1 MGNEHK
7 IYAITIS
14 KNYAKI
20 LDIVISENADY
31 FEKWFIV
38 TQEDDTDTIEVIKKH
53 DKPNIELIFYPLV
66 PSKKQSNHAK
76 SLLKGKHREIIIP
89 PWILPVDKN
98 PSEHQ
103 QKELR
108 KLKRKGLVFDKGGAL
123 CQIQTQV
130 LPKKNLS
137 ENDLV
142 LLLDSDII
150 LPRNFNNYIGKEK
163 FKKNYLYGANR
174 QDFLFY
180 DDFLNKKKCIKYSAF
195 EGAGYFQ
202 LYVNDN
208 SKICKRTFDC
218 GYVDSEFKDQFDDLV
233 IMENIVTSHLGAG
246 DMNWAGKEI
255 ESFLFNE
262 EIEDFCALHCIEYKE
277 QNFEITKNNVKKFIE
292 AARLYKQQHKRG
304 FPNYFIFGFP
314 NSDTSLLINE
324 LEEQADVQVAK
335 KRYNEY
341 LNFFEDDKNFNDW
354 YKNFREY
361 MSYFPR
367 LLGGNTNWVDFS
379 ENLVEHF
386 DLSLERLFLS
396 LKERKFENFND
407 VKFIFILKN
416 PIDRAIGLYDKYMKN
431 FPSSSNW
438 KWCFPG
444 FSFDHNIED
453 EMNSFKSIEKSSD
466 CGTFLRDGCYSYFIH
481 KIIKKFDLKEDDFH
495 VVAIEELQGKNS
507 SQHIK
512 DLCSFLKIKK
522 LNIPIK
528 NNNTSKLSFES
539 KAKLKNF
546 YDPFNKIL
554 YKIIN
559 REIKEW
565 EDD

>member
-38 TQEDDTDTIEVIKKH
+38 TQEDDTDTIEVIKNH
-53 DKPNIELIFYPLV
+53 NKPNIELIYYPLV

-76 SLLKGKHREIIIP
+76 SLLKGKHREITIP
-89 PWILPVDKN
+89 PWILPIGKN

-108 KLKRKGLVFDKGGAL
+108 KLRRKGLVFDKGGAL

-130 LPKKNLS
+130 LPNENLS

-142 LLLDSDII
+142 LLLDSDIV
-150 LPRNFNNYIGKEK
+150 LPRNFKNCLNKEK
-163 FKKNYLYGANR
+163 FKKNKLYGVNR
-174 QDFLFY
+174 QDFLFFS
-180 DDFLNKKKCIKYSAF
+180 DFEKSKNMIDYKIM
-195 EGAGYFQ
+195 EGAGFFQ
-202 LYVNDN
+202 MYLNDN
-208 SKICKRTFDC
+208 SKVCKRTFDC
-218 GYVDSEFKDQFDDLV
+218 GYVDGEFKTQFKETIILDDLKV
-233 IMENIVTSHLGAG
+233 SHLGAG
-246 DMNWAGKEI
+246 DMNWEGKEI

-262 EIEDFCALHCIEYKE
+262 ELEDFCTVHCIEYTE
-277 QNFEITKNNVKKFIE
+277 QNIRNTKNNVKNFIQ
-292 AARLYKQQHKRG
+292 AARLYKQQNKRG
-304 FPNYFIFGFP
+304 FPNYFVFGFP
-314 NSDTSLLINE
+314 NSGVSLLINE

-341 LNFFEDDKNFNDW
+341 LNFFEEDKNFIGW
-354 YKNFREY
+354 WKNFRSY

-386 DLSLERLFLS
+386 DLSLERLFLT
-396 LKERKFENFND
+396 LKKRKFENFNE

-416 PIDRAIGLYDKYMKN
+416 PIDRAIGLHDKYMKN

-444 FSFDHNIED
+444 FSLDHNIED
-453 EMNSFKSIEKSSD
+453 ELGSFKSIENSSE
-466 CGTFLRDGCYSYFIH
+466 CGSFLRDGCYSYFIH
-481 KIIKKFDLKEDDFH
+481 KIIKKLDLKRESFH

-507 SQHIK
+507 KKHIK
-512 DLCSFLKIKK
+512 DLCNFLNIEK

-528 NNNTSKLSFES
+528 NNKVSTINSES
-539 KAKLKNF
+539 KIKLKNF
-546 YDPFNKIL
+546 YEPFNKIL
-554 YKIIN
+554 YKIIG
-559 REIKEW
+559 REIAEW
-565 EDD
+565 KK

>member
-1 MGNEHK
+1 VGNDHK

-20 LDIVISENADY
+20 LDIAISENADY

-38 TQEDDTDTIEVIKKH
+38 TQEDDTDTIEVIKNH
-53 DKPNIELIFYPLV
+53 NKPNIELIYYPLV

-76 SLLKGKHREIIIP
+76 SLLKGKHREITIP
-89 PWILPVDKN
+89 PWILPIGKN

-103 QKELR
+103 QTELR

-130 LPKKNLS
+130 LPNENLS

-142 LLLDSDII
+142 LLLDSDIV
-150 LPRNFNNYIGKEK
+150 LPRNFKNCINKEK
-163 FKKNYLYGANR
+163 FKKNKLYGVDR
-174 QDFLFY
+174 QDFLFFS
-180 DDFLNKKKCIKYSAF
+180 DFEKSKNMIDYKIM
-195 EGAGYFQ
+195 EGAGFFQ
-202 LYVNDN
+202 MYLNDS
-208 SKICKRTFDC
+208 SKVCKRTFDC
-218 GYVDSEFKDQFDDLV
+218 GYVDGEFKTQFK
-233 IMENIVTSHLGAG
+233 ENIILNDLKVSHLGAG
-246 DMNWAGKEI
+246 DMNWEGKEI

-262 EIEDFCALHCIEYKE
+262 ELEDFCAMHCIEYQE
-277 QNFEITKNNVKKFIE
+277 QNLEITKLNVKNFIE
-292 AARLYKQQHKRG
+292 AARLHLQQHKNG
-304 FPNYFIFGFP
+304 FPKYFAYGFP
-314 NSDTSLLINE
+314 YTGLSLVIRR
-324 LEEQADVQVAK
+324 LEKLKDIQVAK
-335 KRYNEY
+335 KRYDKY
-341 LNFFEDDKNFNDW
+341 LNFFDDDKNFINSW
-354 YKNFREY
+354 ETFREY

-367 LLGGNTNWVDFS
+367 LLGGSTNWLDFS
-379 ENLVEHF
+379 ENLVNDF
-386 DLSLERLFLS
+386 DLGLERLYLT
-396 LKERKFENFND
+396 LKKRKFNDYED

-416 PIDRAIGLYDKYMKN
+416 PINRAYELYNKYTN
-431 FPSSSNW
+431 DFPSSSNW
-438 KWCFPG
+438 KWCYPG
-444 FSFDHNIED
+444 FSFEHNIESEID
-453 EMNSFKSIEKSSD
+453 SFKSIEKSSD
-466 CGTFLRDGCYSYFIH
+466 CGTFLRDGCYSYFLH

-554 YKIIN
+554 YKIIK

>member
-150 LPRNFNNYIGKEK
+150 LPRNFNNYISKEK

-180 DDFLNKKKCIKYSAF
+180 DDFLNKKNCIKYSAF

-246 DMNWAGKEI
+246 DMNWEGKEI

-546 YDPFNKIL
+546 YNPFNKIL

>member
-1 MGNEHK
+1 VENEHK

-20 LDIVISENADY
+20 LDVAISENADY

-38 TQEDDTDTIEVIKKH
+38 TQEDDTDTIEVIKNH
-53 DKPNIELIFYPLV
+53 NKPNIELIFYPLV

-76 SLLKGKHREIIIP
+76 SLLKGKHREIIVP
-89 PWILPVDKN
+89 PWILPVDKD
-98 PSEHQ
+98 PSEYQ

-130 LPKKNLS
+130 LPKENLS

-150 LPRNFNNYIGKEK
+150 LPRNFNNYISKER

-174 QDFLFY
+174 HDFLFY
-180 DDFLNKKKCIKYSAF
+180 DDFLNKKNCIKYSAF

-208 SKICKRTFDC
+208 SKICKRTLDC
-218 GYVDSEFKDQFDDLV
+218 GYVDSEFKDQFDDL
-233 IMENIVTSHLGAG
+233 ITLEKIKTSHLGAG
-246 DMNWAGKEI
+246 DMNWEGKEI

-262 EIEDFCALHCIEYKE
+262 ELEDFCAVHCIEYNE

-314 NSDTSLLINE
+314 NSDALLLINE

-341 LNFFEDDKNFNDW
+341 LNFFEDDKNFDGW
-354 YKNFREY
+354 FENFREY

-407 VKFIFILKN
+407 VKFIFVLKN
-416 PIDRAIGLYDKYMKN
+416 PINRAYELYNKYTN
-431 FPSSSNW
+431 DFPSSSTW
-438 KWCFPG
+438 KWCYPG
-444 FSFDHNIED
+444 FSFEHNIESEID
-453 EMNSFKSIEKSSD
+453 SFKSIEKSSD
-466 CGTFLRDGCYSYFIH
+466 CGTFLRDGCYSYFLH

-554 YKIIN
+554 YKIIK

>member
-1 MGNEHK
+1 VGNEHK

-130 LPKKNLS
+130 LPKENLS

-150 LPRNFNNYIGKEK
+150 LPRNFKNCINKKK
-163 FKKNYLYGANR
+163 FKKNKLYGVHR
-174 QDFLFY
+174 QDFLFFSDLEKSKNMIDY
-180 DDFLNKKKCIKYSAF
+180 KIM
-195 EGAGYFQ
+195 EGAGFFQ
-202 LYVNDN
+202 MYLNDS
-208 SKICKRTFDC
+208 SKVCKRTFDC
-218 GYVDSEFKDQFDDLV
+218 GYVDGEFITQFKESIILDDLKV
-233 IMENIVTSHLGAG
+233 SHLGAG
-246 DMNWAGKEI
+246 DMNWKGKEI

-262 EIEDFCALHCIEYKE
+262 ELEDFCAMHCIEYQE
-277 QNFEITKNNVKKFIE
+277 QNLEITKLNVKNFIE
-292 AARLYKQQHKRG
+292 AARLHLQQHKNG
-304 FPNYFIFGFP
+304 FPRYFAYGFP
-314 NSDTSLLINE
+314 HTGLSLVIRR
-324 LEEQADVQVAK
+324 LEKLKDIQVAK
-335 KRYNEY
+335 KRYDEY
-341 LNFFEDDKNFNDW
+341 LNFFDDDKNFINSW
-354 YKNFREY
+354 KTFREY

-367 LLGGNTNWVDFS
+367 LLGGSTNWLDFS
-379 ENLVEHF
+379 ENLVNDF
-386 DLSLERLFLS
+386 DLGLERLYLT
-396 LKERKFENFND
+396 LKKRKFNDYED

-416 PIDRAIGLYDKYMKN
+416 PINRAYELYNKYTN
-431 FPSSSNW
+431 DFPSSSTW
-438 KWCFPG
+438 KWCYPG
-444 FSFDHNIED
+444 FSFEHNIESEID
-453 EMNSFKSIEKSSD
+453 SFKSIEKSSD

-546 YDPFNKIL
+546 YNPFNKIL

>member
-1 MGNEHK
+1 MGNKHK

-89 PWILPVDKN
+89 PWILPIGKN

-130 LPKKNLS
+130 LPNENLS

-142 LLLDSDII
+142 LLLDSDIV
-150 LPRNFNNYIGKEK
+150 LPRNFKNCINKKK
-163 FKKNYLYGANR
+163 FKKNKLYGVHR
-174 QDFLFY
+174 QDFLFFS
-180 DDFLNKKKCIKYSAF
+180 DFEKSKNTIDYKIM
-195 EGAGYFQ
+195 EGAGFFQ
-202 LYVNDN
+202 MYLNDS
-208 SKICKRTFDC
+208 SKVCKRTFDC
-218 GYVDSEFKDQFDDLV
+218 GYVDGEFITQFKENIILDDLKV
-233 IMENIVTSHLGAG
+233 SHLGAG
-246 DMNWAGKEI
+246 DMNWEGKEI

-262 EIEDFCALHCIEYKE
+262 ELEDFCAMHCIEYQE
-277 QNFEITKNNVKKFIE
+277 QNLEITKLNVKNFIE
-292 AARLYKQQHKRG
+292 AARLHLQQHKNG
-304 FPNYFIFGFP
+304 FPRYFAYGFP
-314 NSDTSLLINE
+314 YTGLSLVIRR
-324 LEEQADVQVAK
+324 LENLKDIQVAK
-335 KRYNEY
+335 KRYDEY
-341 LNFFEDDKNFNDW
+341 LNFFDDDKNFINSW
-354 YKNFREY
+354 KTFREY

-367 LLGGNTNWVDFS
+367 LLGGSTNWLDFS
-379 ENLVEHF
+379 ENLVNDF
-386 DLSLERLFLS
+386 DLGLERLYLT
-396 LKERKFENFND
+396 LKKRKFNDYED

-416 PIDRAIGLYDKYMKN
+416 PINRAYELYNKYTN
-431 FPSSSNW
+431 DFPSSSTW
-438 KWCFPG
+438 KWCYPG
-444 FSFDHNIED
+444 FSFEHNIESEID
-453 EMNSFKSIEKSSD
+453 SFKSIEKSSD

-481 KIIKKFDLKEDDFH
+481 KIIKKFDLKRDDFH
-495 VVAIEELQGKNS
+495 VVAIEELHGNNS
-507 SQHIK
+507 ENHIK

-522 LNIPIK
+522 LNIPVK
-528 NNNTSKLSFES
+528 NNKPSKLSLEI

-559 REIKEW
+559 REIGEW
-565 EDD
+565 END